1 MTEHTEIT
9 EQTENDFFI
18 VDCDLMSD
26 AHTPTRSVHNLW
38 AQIRV
43 HSWLIFSVISVISGA
58 PGQAWLI
65 WLGEMSQPCSC
76 PFDR

>member
-43 HSWLIFSVISVISGA
+43 HSWLIFSVISVISV
-58 PGQAWLI
+58 
-65 WLGEMSQPCSC
+65 C
-76 PFDR
+76 PVIALPPDSMPLPWDVSYDG

>member
-43 HSWLIFSVISVISGA
+43 HSWLIFSVISV
-58 PGQAWLI
+58 
-65 WLGEMSQPCSC
+65 C
-76 PFDR
+76 PVIALPPDSMPLPWDVSYDG